1 MTAMIHL
8 LDHSS
13 FFKKGK
19 PMGDNMNDIK
29 AKVDKAVEQFKESKT
44 GKTVLGE
51 DGKFDRE
58 DIDRISQ
65 EVKDSK
71 VGKAVFGED
80 GKFDKGDV
88 ERLTE
93 GAKAA
98 VKDAVDKAKRILSE

>member
-29 AKVDKAVEQFKESKT
+29 AKVDNAVEQFRESKT
-44 GKTVLGE
+44 GKTVFGE
-51 DGKFDRE
+51 DGRFDRE
-58 DIDRISQ
+58 DLDRISQ
-65 EVKDSK
+65 EVKASK
-71 VGKAVFGED
+71 AGKAVFGED
-80 GKFDKGDV
+80 GKFDKEDV

-93 GAKAA
+93 GAKTA
-98 VKDAVDKAKRILSE
+98 VRDVVDKAKRVLGE